1 MFANKQNQNLQKIKC
16 IITGQIKECRMWFN
30 CYRCSINYSADN
42 FREYDGYLMRPKCA
56 ICDGVLVRKTVPLFP
71 GHRRR

>member
-1 MFANKQNQNLQKIKC
+1 MFANKQKLQKIKC
-16 IITGQIKECRMWFN
+16 IITGQVKQCGIWFN
-30 CYRCSINYSADN
+30 CSRCCINYGMDI

-56 ICDGVLVRKTVPLFP
+56 ICDGILVRKTAQLFP